1 MQQTKTLVAYFSC
14 SGVTAKAAEAI
25 ARAAAERITGKA
37 CAQTEKCGRNARRA
51 GVKIFQVLD
60 FFQNV

>member
-1 MQQTKTLVAYFSC
+1 MQQPKTLVAYFSC
-14 SGVTAKAAEAI
+14 SGVTAKTAGQSGG
-25 ARAAAERITGKA
+25 AAAERITGKA

>member
-37 CAQTEKCGRNARRA
+37 CAQTESVRTECAPRGR
-51 GVKIFQVLD
+51 
-60 FFQNV
+60 